1 MENDAAA
8 RRMRDEPR
16 CAMEWRRSDVSEPFR
31 QAGITLFPSLAG
43 SLDGARGRSR
53 GRMLGAAGATSA
65 AVTAPRIRVRPANA
79 LRGRTRRGGH
89 GARTR
94 AASFPP
100 SPPRRP
106 RDVREPAA
114 RGLGRD
120 DAVDVHDDE
129 EEEEDDES
137 SSIAE
142 PSPAE
147 PGDASRDASP
157 SSGASSSPASN
168 PNPFAAWSRRLQRS
182 VVADDRRGVPFRVAS
197 AADIASAL
205 ANARALLGERTD
217 IAGEMARAIE
227 KTANSRRDVGWL
239 ARDPTAT
246 PALDGTARFEEIL
259 HDVRRRPVGDGSGSH
274 IYEPS
279 PALAGP
285 DAPAYLLVPGLFG
298 DYYPG
303 YMSDVRDWFVARGA
317 RCKMS
322 CACDTEGTV
331 RANARALAAEVTAW
345 RREME
350 TELLDHGDGRAG
362 TDSSSSSSSS
372 SSDKRTAVVLIGHSK
387 GGVDACAACA
397 EYAQLLRGVV
407 RGIVTTQAPY
417 AGSFVSSDL
426 LATPA
431 LESLST
437 AALEVVTGTKRGEG
451 ETLLLPAVRDLTYA
465 SRRTYLASAP
475 RLDVRAFPVVS
486 FHTETKHFGSLL
498 FLPAAYARNRYGVAS
513 DGLVARCDAEV
524 PGAVCVRWTDEQD
537 HADCAYPR
545 EVSDGAVRAH
555 RASQRMARRAAPAAG
570 EVTTGEAVDADA
582 DGGGGNERGWAAGEA
597 LVRARAAL
605 ERATPERLR
614 GVASPGEY
622 HEALATLLLEQPWDP
637 NATFF
642 LPRGTFL
649 LPVERN

>member
-1 MENDAAA
+1 
-8 RRMRDEPR
+8 
-16 CAMEWRRSDVSEPFR
+16 
-31 QAGITLFPSLAG
+31 
-43 SLDGARGRSR
+43 
-53 GRMLGAAGATSA
+53 MLGAAGATSA

-79 LRGRTRRGGH
+79 LRAARRGGH
-89 GARTR
+89 GTRTR
-94 AASFPP
+94 APSFPP
-100 SPPRRP
+100 HPPRRP
-106 RDVREPAA
+106 RDDREPAA

-120 DAVDVHDDE
+120 DAVDVDD

-168 PNPFAAWSRRLQRS
+168 PNPFAAWSRRLQRA

-205 ANARALLGERTD
+205 ADARALLGERTD

-227 KTANSRRDVGWL
+227 KTAYSRRDVGWL
-239 ARDPTAT
+239 ARDPTAP

-259 HDVRRRPVGDGSGSH
+259 DDVRRRSSLGDGSGSR
-274 IYEPS
+274 YEPS

-303 YMSDVRDWFVARGA
+303 YMADVRDWFVARGA
-317 RCKMS
+317 RCRMS
-322 CACDTEGTV
+322 VACDTEGTT
-331 RANARALAAEVTAW
+331 RANARALAAEVTRW

-350 TELLDHGDGRAG
+350 TE
-362 TDSSSSSSSS
+362 TESESETE
-372 SSDKRTAVVLIGHSK
+372 SSDERTSVVLIGHSK

-397 EYAQLLRGVV
+397 EYAHLLRGVV
-407 RGIVTTQAPY
+407 RGIVTTQCPY

-426 LATPA
+426 LATDT
-431 LESLST
+431 LESLAAS
-437 AALEVVTGTKRGEG
+437 ALEIVTGATRGEG
-451 ETLLLPAVRDLTYA
+451 KAVLLPAVRDLTYA
-465 SRRTYLASAP
+465 SRRRYLATPQNRIDA
-475 RLDVRAFPVVS
+475 RAFPVVS
-486 FHTETKHFGSLL
+486 FHTETNHFASLL
-498 FLPAAYARNRYGVAS
+498 FLPAAYARRRYGVAS

-524 PGAVCVRWTDEQD
+524 PGATCVRWTDEQD

-545 EVSDGAVRAH
+545 EVSDGAVRSH
-555 RASQRMARRAAPAAG
+555 RASQRKARGGGGAAAG
-570 EVTTGEAVDADA
+570 FEGGEGTAASTGEASPNA
-582 DGGGGNERGWAAGEA
+582 ERGWAAGEA

-614 GVASPGEY
+614 GVPSPGEY
-622 HEALATLLLEQPWDP
+622 HEALVTLLLEQSWDP
-637 NATFF
+637 FAGADERTGEQSAGTVIEGTMTDGGETMMA
-642 LPRGTFL
+642 RGSG
-649 LPVERN
+649 E

>member
-1 MENDAAA
+1 
-8 RRMRDEPR
+8 
-16 CAMEWRRSDVSEPFR
+16 
-31 QAGITLFPSLAG
+31 
-43 SLDGARGRSR
+43 
-53 GRMLGAAGATSA
+53 MLGAAGATSA

-100 SPPRRP
+100 SPRGDRATFASQRRG
-106 RDVREPAA
+106 A
-114 RGLGRD
+114 RPGRRRGC
-120 DAVDVHDDE
+120 ARRRE
-129 EEEEDDES
+129 EEDDDES

-259 HDVRRRPVGDGSGSH
+259 HDVRRRPVALDGSGSH

-331 RANARALAAEVTAW
+331 RANARALAAEVSAW

-362 TDSSSSSSSS
+362 TDSSSSSS
-372 SSDKRTAVVLIGHSK
+372 DNKRTAVVLIGHSK

-407 RGIVTTQAPY
+407 RGIVTTQCPY

-426 LATPA
+426 LATPT
-431 LESLST
+431 LESLNRS
-437 AALEVVTGTKRGEG
+437 ARGRHRDKTRQG

-475 RLDVRAFPVVS
+475 RLDVRAFPVS
-486 FHTETKHFGSLL
+486 ASTPDEALRLLL

-555 RASQRMARRAAPAAG
+555 RASQRIARRAAPAAG
-570 EVTTGEAVDADA
+570 KVTTGKPSTPTPT
-582 DGGGGNERGWAAGEA
+582 AG
-597 LVRARAAL
+597 R
-605 ERATPERLR
+605 
-614 GVASPGEY
+614 
-622 HEALATLLLEQPWDP
+622 
-637 NATFF
+637 
-642 LPRGTFL
+642 
-649 LPVERN
+649 